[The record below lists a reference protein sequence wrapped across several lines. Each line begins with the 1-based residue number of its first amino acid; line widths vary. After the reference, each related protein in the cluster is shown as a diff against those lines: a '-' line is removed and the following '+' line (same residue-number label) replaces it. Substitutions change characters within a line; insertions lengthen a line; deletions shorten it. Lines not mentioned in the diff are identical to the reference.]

1 MPVQL
6 PSVSHLSLPIHAAP
20 PATDM
25 GAGYERPIYR
35 ALAVVGLLLIP
46 LMRFVHLA
54 ADPAAVDPW
63 WARAL
68 MIAVCAVVLAAS
80 WLAPGVLLRRI
91 VYGAFYAITGW
102 LFLLLWA
109 NHFAYEYAVAL
120 LVVTAGISTSFA
132 EKWHLAVYGALCFL
146 ALAFVTAVTADP
158 EIHVALYVSY
168 ALLLGTLSL
177 LGVGTRMRI
186 QERLAASRERFALAA
201 YGANDGLFDW
211 DIAQDRVF
219 FSTRWMEMVGSAA
232 TEVADDPEEW
242 LSRLH
247 EDDRNR
253 VENAIAALDSSD
265 AAHFECEYRIR
276 HSDGEWRHMI
286 ARAAVVRDGAG
297 RVTRLTGSQSDV
309 TLRKRAEARLVHDAL
324 HDVLTELP
332 NRTLFLDRLEHLLM
346 RAQRRPSLRFAVL
359 FVDLD
364 RFKVVNDSLG
374 HSVGDRL
381 LIEVA
386 GRLQQVL
393 HAEDTLARLGG
404 DEFGILLDDIGD
416 ADDAI
421 RTAARIDDALA
432 EPFQAQGQ
440 RLYVS
445 ASTGISLGSGGSARE
460 SLLRDADTAMYRAKQ
475 QRIRYALFDEAMHRD
490 AVAQLRLE
498 SDLRHA
504 LERDEFIVH
513 YQPIVELT
521 DATVVG
527 FEALVRWRHPD
538 RGILLPN
545 TFIPLVEE
553 IGLAGSVGR
562 RVLDESCARYGE
574 WNQLLPPSRAL
585 GLSVN
590 VSGKQFLE
598 DTFADEVIDILLARR
613 MPFGRLK
620 LEITETAMM
629 EDPAGAVRAL
639 QRLRAHGVSISIDDF
654 GTGYSSLAYL
664 QKLPVD
670 SLKIAREFVSG
681 LPGRGSEA
689 GLVRAIVS
697 IASTLGIET
706 IAEGVET
713 DPQRRAL
720 SDLGCRLGQGWLF
733 APALAGPDASTVVRQ
748 GLGSGAPV

>member
-1 MPVQL
+1 MSQ
-6 PSVSHLSLPIHAAP
+6 PIHAAP
-20 PATDM
+20 PAVDM
-25 GAGYERPIYR
+25 GPPYERPIYR
-35 ALAVVGLLLIP
+35 ALALVGLVLVP

-63 WARAL
+63 WARIVVVA
-68 MIAVCAVVLAAS
+68 MCAAVLAAS
-80 WLAPGVLLRRI
+80 WIAPRLLLRRM
-91 VYGAFYAITGW
+91 VYGGFYVLTGW

-109 NHFAYEYAVAL
+109 NEFAYEYAIAL

-132 EKWHLAVYGALCFL
+132 EKRHLAVYGVVCFL
-146 ALAFVTAVTADP
+146 ALALVAAVTANP
-158 EIHVALYVSY
+158 QINLVLFVSY

-211 DIAQDRVF
+211 DIPADRCF
-219 FSTRWMEMVGSAA
+219 FSTRWKDMVGCAA
-232 TEVADDPEEW
+232 EEIGDAPEEW
-242 LSRLH
+242 LGRLH
-247 EDDRNR
+247 EDDRTR
-253 VENAIAALDSSD
+253 IGNAIAALDSND
-265 AAHFECEYRIR
+265 AAHFDCEYRIR
-276 HSDGEWRHMI
+276 HTDGEWRHMI
-286 ARAAVVRDGAG
+286 VRAAVVRDGGG
-297 RVTRLTGSQSDV
+297 RVTRLTGSQSDI
-309 TLRKRAEARLVHDAL
+309 TLRKRAEERLVHDAL
-324 HDVLTELP
+324 HDVLTNLP
-332 NRTLFLDRLEHLLM
+332 NRTLFLDRLEHLLT
-346 RAQRRPSLRFAVL
+346 RARRRPSFRFAVL
-359 FVDLD
+359 FLDLD

-374 HSVGDRL
+374 HTVGDRL
-381 LIEVA
+381 LIEV
-386 GRLQQVL
+386 GQRLQRVL
-393 HAEDTLARLGG
+393 RAEDTLARLGG

-416 ADDAI
+416 AEDAI
-421 RTAARIDDALA
+421 RTAARIDEALA
-432 EPFQAQGQ
+432 EPFQADQQ

-445 ASTGISLGSGGSARE
+445 ASTGISLGSAVSARE

-504 LERDEFIVH
+504 VERNEFIVH

-538 RGILLPN
+538 RGILLPDA
-545 TFIPLVEE
+545 FIPLVEE

-562 RVLDESCARYGE
+562 RVLDESCTRYGE
-574 WNQLLPPSRAL
+574 WHDLLPPTRTL

-598 DTFADEVIDILLARR
+598 ETFADEVIEILLARR

-629 EDPAGAVRAL
+629 EDPPGAVRAL

-689 GLVRAIVS
+689 GLIRAIVS

-720 SDLGCRLGQGWLF
+720 SELGCRLGQGWLF
-733 APALAGPDASTVVRQ
+733 APALAANDAGAVAMR
-748 GLGSGAPV
+748 GLASAAR